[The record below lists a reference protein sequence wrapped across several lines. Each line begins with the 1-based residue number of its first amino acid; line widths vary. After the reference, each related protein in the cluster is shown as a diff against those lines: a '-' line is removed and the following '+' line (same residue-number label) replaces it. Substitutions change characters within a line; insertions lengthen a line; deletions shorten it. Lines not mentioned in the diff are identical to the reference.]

1 MKLLIAEDNIL
12 FRGLPQ
18 QTLAPDYSLLPDPPK
33 LQLTSSTPWTIPHE

>member
-18 QTLAPDYSLLPDPPK
+18 QTLAPDYSLLPDRPK
-33 LQLTSSTPWTIPHE
+33 LQLTSGTPWTTPHE